1 MADSTAR
8 MIDKLKVLEQTAQS
22 TQEDPVA
29 ETEKNRPAKAQ
40 QPASECQADNQ
51 MQYLLKN
58 CLSPDIP
65 EPEAKR

>member
-1 MADSTAR
+1 MANSTAR
-8 MIDKLKVLEQTAQS
+8 MIDILKAKEQS
-22 TQEDPVA
+22 TQSVA
-29 ETEKNRPAKAQ
+29 EDRRVEPEQDSFEEKAQ
-40 QPASECQADNQ
+40 QPEYQDDNQ